1 MLISEVAQLKVACG
15 KQHIAFVTSEKELYT
30 WGKTSYGRLQFLSSF
45 YISLIISF
53 PAAIKYYCFYVSIL
67 QAVG

>member
-30 WGKTSYGRLQFLSSF
+30 WGKTSYGRLQFLS
-45 YISLIISF
+45 
-53 PAAIKYYCFYVSIL
+53 
-67 QAVG
+67 